1 MKNTSAEVTN
11 RWNREHYYKINVT
24 VPKGM
29 RQLIQEYAKSRGL
42 SVNSLVNSLL
52 RDEIGMTAQEW
63 GFTSEQLDESA
74 LVNESSEDRK
84 ERLE

>member
-11 RWNREHYYKINVT
+11 RWNREHYFRINVT

-29 RQLIQEYAKSRGL
+29 RQLIQEYAESRGM
-42 SVNSLVNSLL
+42 SVNGLVNSLL

-63 GFTSEQLDESA
+63 GFASERLDESA
-74 LVNESSEDRK
+74 FAEEHGKEGKEGSE
-84 ERLE
+84 